1 MAQCHQIL
9 RVRLIVGCVHSL
21 NGSAVLIFDD
31 SSFFVLVGDLH
42 MAALKWTWK
51 LQYLGR
57 PCLVC
62 VMMRQ
67 VHFNHILANVV

>member
-1 MAQCHQIL
+1 MERCHQIL

-21 NGSAVLIFDD
+21 NGSAVFIFDD

-42 MAALKWTWK
+42 MATLKWTLK

-57 PCLVC
+57 LCHVC
-62 VMMRQ
+62 VMIRQ
-67 VHFNHILANVV
+67 VHINHILANVV

>member
-1 MAQCHQIL
+1 MERCHQIL

-42 MAALKWTWK
+42 MATLKWTLK

-57 PCLVC
+57 LCHVC
-62 VMMRQ
+62 VMIRQ
-67 VHFNHILANVV
+67 VHINHILANVV